1 MRPKSLIAVLCG
13 LFLAAACTTPG
24 PAPAPSP
31 TTDRDEALTAA
42 EALGEYS
49 SLDYCSLVDQRKV
62 IGGGNAVKPP
72 LASFEFCHL
81 EFVEGANRYTVTT
94 GPIAS
99 GQDPN
104 NQPYDYAG
112 NLPEGISVQ
121 QSTFNAET
129 ACTRLLTFAD
139 GIRLSI
145 VVTSD
150 NQDPADQANRCRI
163 ADATVGSAAGVITA
177 RTIGRL
183 TLDQRSWGRVAP
195 CALLDQHELDAA
207 AGPETIPAPA
217 LSGHSCIRGKVSVA
231 LAVGADT
238 TPGATE
244 ALGGRQVQVAT
255 SGAFCQVTTHRPM
268 PGTPDRVEQVT
279 LSVVGVDGAG
289 GTGGADGAGDAGC
302 AAAREVAVAVFP
314 KLP

>member
-1 MRPKSLIAVLCG
+1 MPPKRLSAVLCG
-13 LFLAAACTTPG
+13 LFLAAACATPES
-24 PAPAPSP
+24 AVTSSP
-31 TTDRDEALTAA
+31 TTAGDEALTAS

-72 LASFEFCHL
+72 LTSFEFCRL

-94 GPIAS
+94 GPITS

-104 NQPYDYAG
+104 NQPYEYAG
-112 NLPEGISVQ
+112 PLPEGLSVQ
-121 QSTFNAET
+121 QSTFNQDT
-129 ACTRLLTFAD
+129 TCTRLLTFAD

-145 VVTSD
+145 AVTSD
-150 NQDPADQANRCRI
+150 DKAPADQADRCRT
-163 ADATVGSAAGVITA
+163 ADATVGSAAGVITE
-177 RTIGRL
+177 RKVGRL
-183 TLDQRSWGRVAP
+183 NLDQRSWGRVAP

-207 AGPETIPAPA
+207 AGAETKPAPA
-217 LSGHSCIRGKVSVA
+217 LSGHNCIRGKVSFS
-231 LAVGADT
+231 LSVGADT

-255 SGAFCQVTTHRPM
+255 SGAFCQVTTHRPI
-268 PGTPDRVEQVT
+268 PGTPDRVEQAA
-279 LSVVGVDGAG
+279 LSVVGVDGA
-289 GTGGADGAGDAGC
+289 AEDATC
-302 AAAREVAVAVFP
+302 AAAREVAAAVFP

>member
-1 MRPKSLIAVLCG
+1 M
-13 LFLAAACTTPG
+13 
-24 PAPAPSP
+24 APS
-31 TTDRDEALTAA
+31 TTAGEEALTAS

-72 LASFEFCHL
+72 LASFEFCRL

-94 GPIAS
+94 GPITS

-104 NQPYDYAG
+104 NQPYDYG
-112 NLPEGISVQ
+112 GSLPEGVSVQ
-121 QSTFNAET
+121 QSTFNEDT
-129 ACTRLLTFAD
+129 TCTRLLTFAD

-150 NQDPADQANRCRI
+150 NTAPADQAARCRI
-163 ADATVGSAAGVITA
+163 ADATVGSAAGVIGA
-177 RTIGRL
+177 RRVGRL
-183 TLDQRSWGRVAP
+183 NLDQRSWGRVAP
-195 CALLDQHELDAA
+195 CAPLDQHELDAA
-207 AGPETIPAPA
+207 AGAETKPAPA
-217 LSGHSCIRGKVSVA
+217 LSGHSCIRGKVSFS
-231 LAVGADT
+231 LSVGADT

-244 ALGGRQVQVAT
+244 ALGGRQVQVTT
-255 SGAFCQVTTHRPM
+255 SGAFCQVTTHRPI
-268 PGTPDRVEQVT
+268 PGTPERVEQAT
-279 LSVVGVDGAG
+279 LSVVGVDGAPE
-289 GTGGADGAGDAGC
+289 DATC

>member
-1 MRPKSLIAVLCG
+1 MPSKRLSAALCG
-13 LFLAAACTTPG
+13 LFLAAACSTPE
-24 PAPAPSP
+24 PAVAPSA
-31 TTDRDEALTAA
+31 TAGEEALTAS

-72 LASFEFCHL
+72 LTSFEFCRL

-94 GPIAS
+94 GPITS

-104 NQPYDYAG
+104 NQPYEYAG
-112 NLPEGISVQ
+112 PLPEGVSVQ
-121 QSTFNAET
+121 RSTFNEDT

-145 VVTSD
+145 AVTSD
-150 NQDPADQANRCRI
+150 DTAPADQADRCRI
-163 ADATVGSAAGVITA
+163 ADATVDGAAGVIGA
-177 RTIGRL
+177 RKVGRL
-183 TLDQRSWGRVAP
+183 NLDQRSWGRVAP
-195 CALLDQHELDAA
+195 CAPLDQHELDDA
-207 AGPETIPAPA
+207 AGPETKPAPA
-217 LSGHSCIRGKVSVA
+217 LSGHSCIRGKVSFA
-231 LAVGADT
+231 LSVGADT

-244 ALGGRQVQVAT
+244 ALGGRQVQVTT
-255 SGAFCQVTTHRPM
+255 SGAFCQVTTHRPI
-268 PGTPDRVEQVT
+268 PGTPDRVEQAM
-279 LSVVGVDGAG
+279 LSVVGVDGAPEEA
-289 GTGGADGAGDAGC
+289 TC

>member
-1 MRPKSLIAVLCG
+1 MPPKSLIAVLCG
-13 LFLAAACTTPG
+13 LFLVAACSTPE
-24 PAPAPSP
+24 PVATPSP
-31 TTDRDEALTAA
+31 STDRDEALTAA

-49 SLDYCSLVDQRKV
+49 SLDYCSLVDRQKV

-72 LASFEFCHL
+72 LSSFEFCRL
-81 EFVEGANRYTVTT
+81 EFVEGANRYTVST
-94 GPIAS
+94 GPIVS

-104 NQPYDYAG
+104 NQPYEYG
-112 NLPEGISVQ
+112 GTLPEGISVQ
-121 QSTFNAET
+121 QSTFNADT
-129 ACTRLLTFAD
+129 ACTRMLTFTD

-150 NQDPADQANRCRI
+150 NKDPVDQVNRCRI
-163 ADATVGSAAGVITA
+163 ADT
-177 RTIGRL
+177 TIGGAVEAVTAHKVGRL
-183 TLDQRSWGRVAP
+183 NLDQRSWGRVAP

-207 AGPETIPAPA
+207 AGPETTPAPA

-231 LAVGADT
+231 LSVGADT

-244 ALGGRQVQVAT
+244 ALGGRQVQVTT
-255 SGAFCQVTTHRPM
+255 SGAFCQVTTHRPI
-268 PGTPDRVEQVT
+268 PGTPDRVEQAM
-279 LSVVGVDGAG
+279 LSVVGV
-289 GTGGADGAGDAGC
+289 DGAGDAGC

>member
-13 LFLAAACTTPG
+13 FLCGLFLATACATPDQAA
-24 PAPAPSP
+24 APSP

-42 EALGEYS
+42 EALGEYP

-62 IGGGNAVKPP
+62 IGGGNAAKPA
-72 LASFEFCHL
+72 LASFEFCQL
-81 EFVEGANRYTVTT
+81 EFVEGANRYTVVT
-94 GPIAS
+94 GPITS

-112 NLPEGISVQ
+112 TLPEGVSVQ

-129 ACTRLLTFAD
+129 ACTRFLTFAD
-139 GIRLSI
+139 GIRLPI
-145 VVTSD
+145 IVTSD
-150 NQDPADQANRCRI
+150 DQDPADEADRCRI

-177 RTIGRL
+177 RKIGRL
-183 TLDQRSWGRVAP
+183 DLDQRSWGRVAP

-207 AGPETIPAPA
+207 AGPETTPAPA
-217 LSGHSCIRGKVSVA
+217 LSGHSCIRGKVSVT
-231 LAVGADT
+231 LSVGADT
-238 TPGATE
+238 RPGATE
-244 ALGGRQVQVAT
+244 ALGGRQVQVTT
-255 SGAFCQVTTHRPM
+255 SGAFCQVTTHRPI
-268 PGTPDRVEQVT
+268 PGTPDRVEQAL
-279 LSVVGVDGAG
+279 LSVVGV
-289 GTGGADGAGDAGC
+289 DGAGDAGC

>member
-1 MRPKSLIAVLCG
+1 MPPKRLIAVLCG
-13 LFLAAACTTPG
+13 LFLATACATPD
-24 PAPAPSP
+24 PASTPSP
-31 TTDRDEALTAA
+31 TTAGDEALTAS

-62 IGGGNAVKPP
+62 IGAGNAVKPP
-72 LASFEFCHL
+72 LTSFEFCRL

-94 GPIAS
+94 GPIAA

-104 NQPYDYAG
+104 NQPYEYG
-112 NLPEGISVQ
+112 GPLPQGLSVQ
-121 QSTFNAET
+121 QSSFNAST

-150 NQDPADQANRCRI
+150 NADPADQNDRCRI
-163 ADATVGSAAGVITA
+163 ADATVGTAAGAITA
-177 RTIGRL
+177 RKVGRL
-183 TLDQRSWGRVAP
+183 NLDQRSWGRVAP

-207 AGPETIPAPA
+207 AGPETKPAPA
-217 LSGHSCIRGKVSVA
+217 LSGHSCIRGKVSLV
-231 LAVGADT
+231 LSVGADT

-255 SGAFCQVTTHRPM
+255 SGAFCQVTTHRPI
-268 PGTPDRVEQVT
+268 PGTPDRVEQAM
-279 LSVVGVDGAG
+279 LSVVGVDGAPE
-289 GTGGADGAGDAGC
+289 DATC